1 MSKRSTP
8 CLRSCNEIKK
18 DTQRNYE
25 AMEKKLGKIHPV
37 VLQKPYSACK
47 PIKKGAVKGE

>member
-8 CLRSCNEIKK
+8 YLRSCNEIKK

-25 AMEKKLGKIHPV
+25 AMEKELGRIHPA
-37 VLQKPYSACK
+37 VLQKPYSACVV
-47 PIKKGAVKGE
+47 KKKDKEG